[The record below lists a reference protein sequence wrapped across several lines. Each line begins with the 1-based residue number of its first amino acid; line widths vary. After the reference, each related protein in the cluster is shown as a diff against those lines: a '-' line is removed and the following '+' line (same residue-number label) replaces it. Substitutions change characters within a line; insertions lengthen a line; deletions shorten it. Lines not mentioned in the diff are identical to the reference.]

1 MEQKKSHPTWTV
13 VGLMLGLL
21 LAALDQTIVS
31 TAMPTIIGKLGGLD
45 KYVWVFSAYL
55 IANVVSMPVFGK
67 LGDMYGRKLF
77 FLLGIA
83 VFMIGSALCGTSTTM
98 TQLIVYRAIQG
109 IGGGILMPV
118 VFTIVFDIFPPE
130 KRGKMQGMFGA
141 VFGISSVLGP
151 LAGAYFTDHVNW
163 TWIFYINLPL
173 GIVSLILIALFYH
186 PVLPNNPNQKI
197 DWLGTVVFAASVLCL
212 MFGLE
217 LGGKEGHAWGSG
229 QIIGLFAAAVL
240 LFVLFIVVE
249 TKAASP
255 IVPLKLFGN
264 RLFTASMGVCFF
276 YGAMMISAATYIPLF
291 IQGVYQG
298 SATSAGLVLTPM
310 MLGVVASS
318 TIGDA
323 SLRIRLTA
331 IFCWFRPCSC

>member
-1 MEQKKSHPTWTV
+1 M
-13 VGLMLGLL
+13 
-21 LAALDQTIVS
+21 
-31 TAMPTIIGKLGGLD
+31 
-45 KYVWVFSAYL
+45 
-55 IANVVSMPVFGK
+55 
-67 LGDMYGRKLF
+67 
-77 FLLGIA
+77 
-83 VFMIGSALCGTSTTM
+83 
-98 TQLIVYRAIQG
+98 
-109 IGGGILMPV
+109 
-118 VFTIVFDIFPPE
+118 
-130 KRGKMQGMFGA
+130 
-141 VFGISSVLGP
+141 
-151 LAGAYFTDHVNW
+151 
-163 TWIFYINLPL
+163 
-173 GIVSLILIALFYH
+173 
-186 PVLPNNPNQKI
+186 LPNNPNQKI